1 MVYVRIKSNEIVC
14 RGCGFIE
21 VKKIEEKTK

>member
-1 MVYVRIKSNEIVC
+1 MVYVRIKTGEIVC

-21 VKKIEEKTK
+21 GKKIEEKTK